1 MRIDDVAVAVGI
13 VSDSDSGN
21 IRELFDVKVWFK
33 LTSFYAAADVRMKNL
48 VYKTGK
54 GNPLSGKVFTY
65 SI

>member
-1 MRIDDVAVAVGI
+1 MAVGI

-21 IRELFDVKVWFK
+21 IQELFDVKVWFR

-54 GNPLSGKVFTY
+54 GKPLSGKVYIVCVDIKTK
-65 SI
+65 SS